1 MSLAQARAL
10 DDQPL
15 PPLQGRPPY
24 SCRALAPWRG
34 RAFTMPSEDP
44 RLEPLF
50 YGGEPPSDA
59 LHNLV
64 GAATLWS
71 SDPDWMD
78 LLDPGSPAHDSKL
91 LERDLYLHHWRRH
104 LQGRQRVLDLGGGAG
119 RFTQWLL
126 ARGCEV
132 ELADPDLRSL
142 WRTLG
147 HVAGGPGRLDLHW
160 TTGEHL
166 PALRPVDLVLAVEV
180 LCYAEDPAAI
190 VQRVRRLLQPG
201 GLFLLSVEARYGWA
215 MALDAPAGCLEALF
229 TDGLVFL
236 PGDRWVRTFQEQDLR
251 QLLSGFEILL
261 LEPTHYATSGPFE
274 AAADVQDLQD
284 LLRWEER
291 CRDHPLTAPWNR
303 AWTAVARKPQS

>member
-1 MSLAQARAL
+1 
-10 DDQPL
+10 
-15 PPLQGRPPY
+15 
-24 SCRALAPWRG
+24 
-34 RAFTMPSEDP
+34 MPSEDP

-147 HVAGGPGRLDLHW
+147 HVAGGPGRLY
-160 TTGEHL
+160 
-166 PALRPVDLVLAVEV
+166 LATKTS
-180 LCYAEDPAAI
+180 
-190 VQRVRRLLQPG
+190 
-201 GLFLLSVEARYGWA
+201 F
-215 MALDAPAGCLEALF
+215 APAE
-229 TDGLVFL
+229 TRVVSHKGLRIIRAGGGSDTQAI
-236 PGDRWVRTFQEQDLR
+236 PGIGLR
-251 QLLSGFEILL
+251 L
-261 LEPTHYATSGPFE
+261 
-274 AAADVQDLQD
+274 
-284 LLRWEER
+284 
-291 CRDHPLTAPWNR
+291 
-303 AWTAVARKPQS
+303 